1 MVRPANLEDHRNRF
15 EVLAELHARPVEP
28 VPSPALVR
36 RVAVA
41 FDQAPDAAEAIT
53 HSFANWCAQSGIAPP
68 PADARYHRF
77 DVRDLH
83 ITWER
88 HTEFV
93 TLTWVSGPGDD
104 NPWPDDIGLA
114 AITQGELVA
123 AASIQILPAASIAQD
138 RLDQY
143 RPASLCFSEIESGAA
158 QIATD
163 FIADSSGFTQFT
175 VAVGSTVDQQRIGV
189 IVRRLLEIETYR
201 TFALLGLP
209 LARQAA
215 PTLARLERQLGQLV
229 EEMGETGSEDDGK
242 RRLAQLHTLT
252 LQLNQSVERTSY
264 RFSASRAYGE
274 ILTRRLQRLEERA
287 GAGFSALERYLAN
300 RIEPAL
306 ATCLAIE
313 KRQTDLAQKLERVTE
328 FLNTRIGLEVQLQ
341 NMQVM
346 DRISKTS
353 LSQYRL
359 QRTVEG
365 LSVIAISY
373 YALGIVSYVL
383 NGMGE
388 LVHFSKPLVIAICAP
403 AVVGLVWY
411 GIRRLTRVH
420 DADLERHS

>member
-1 MVRPANLEDHRNRF
+1 MVRPANLANHRNRV

-28 VPSPALVR
+28 VACPALVR
-36 RVAVA
+36 RVAVS
-41 FDQAPDAAEAIT
+41 FDQSPDAADAIT
-53 HSFANWCAQSGIAPP
+53 RNFADWCAQSGIAPP
-68 PADARYHRF
+68 ASDARYHRF
-77 DVRDLH
+77 DVGDRH
-83 ITWER
+83 VTWER

-93 TLTWVSGPGDD
+93 TLTWVSGPDD
-104 NPWPDDIGLA
+104 DVYWPDDIGLS
-114 AITQGELVA
+114 AIAHGELVA
-123 AASIQILPAASIAQD
+123 ATALEIASAASVTPSQLA
-138 RLDQY
+138 RY
-143 RPASLCFSEIESGAA
+143 RPASLCFSEIETGEA
-158 QIATD
+158 QVATD
-163 FIADSSGFTQFT
+163 FIADANGFTRFT
-175 VAVGSTVDQQRIGV
+175 VAASPAVDPQRTGV

-209 LARQAA
+209 LARQVA

-229 EEMGETGSEDDGK
+229 EEMGNTGSEDDGK
-242 RRLAQLHTLT
+242 RRLAHLHTLT
-252 LQLNQSVERTSY
+252 LQLNQTVERTSY

-274 ILTRRLQRLEERA
+274 ILSRRLQRLEERA
-287 GAGFSALERYLAN
+287 GPGFSALERYLAN

-313 KRQTDLAQKLERVTE
+313 KRQTDLGQKLERVTE

-383 NGMGE
+383 TGLGE
-388 LVHFSKPLVIAICAP
+388 VIHFSKPLVIAALAP

-420 DADLERHS
+420 DTDLGRH